1 MAEIEIVNL
10 TKSFNKNIV
19 LSNINLE
26 VNKGDVYG
34 VLGLS
39 GAGKSTLVRC
49 INGLEKADDGKIL
62 FQGQEINN
70 TNIRNVRR
78 KIAMIFQS
86 FNLLQQRTVLKNV
99 LISSELFKSD
109 LSKKEKRDKAI
120 ELLKIVGLE
129 DKINAYPSSL
139 SGGQQQRVAIARALM
154 SNPEVLLCDEATSA
168 LDPDTTESILDLLK
182 DLNKKMGLTIIMI
195 SHQMSVIER
204 VCNKVAIIANS
215 KIVEYGNT
223 SDVFTNPKTD
233 IAKKLVYSEHIVT
246 KLDDNKLIKII
257 FNGDTDQPLI
267 ANIIQDCNI
276 LVSIVYANSYTVD
289 DKIYGQMIFK
299 LPYFKED
306 INKLKLYLDKKNVT
320 YMEVSKDELDRNS
333 TGNN

>member
-1 MAEIEIVNL
+1 
-10 TKSFNKNIV
+10 
-19 LSNINLE
+19 
-26 VNKGDVYG
+26 
-34 VLGLS
+34 
-39 GAGKSTLVRC
+39 
-49 INGLEKADDGKIL
+49 
-62 FQGQEINN
+62 
-70 TNIRNVRR
+70 
-78 KIAMIFQS
+78 
-86 FNLLQQRTVLKNV
+86 
-99 LISSELFKSD
+99 
-109 LSKKEKRDKAI
+109 
-120 ELLKIVGLE
+120 
-129 DKINAYPSSL
+129 
-139 SGGQQQRVAIARALM
+139 
-154 SNPEVLLCDEATSA
+154 
-168 LDPDTTESILDLLK
+168 
-182 DLNKKMGLTIIMI
+182 
-195 SHQMSVIER
+195 MSVIER